1 MLIFLTPCRKPQ
13 IDDLTQSFG
22 KEDKDGIYPTLN
34 HWHKRGGLVARGVL
48 IDYKA
53 WADKNGISYSPF
65 EAHAITVEN
74 IEKVAKDQ
82 GVEFKP
88 GDVLIIRSGYTE
100 ALTAAGTGE
109 KQQELLSAHKAV
121 GVVGDTQ
128 TAKWHW
134 NKHFSAVAGDAIGYE
149 HVPPIVDG
157 KEQGLENLVLH
168 TWFLSMFGMSIGEL
182 WDLKQLSETCKK
194 LGRYSF
200 LLTSA
205 PLNVPGLVGS
215 PPNALAVF

>member
-1 MLIFLTPCRKPQ
+1 M
-13 IDDLTQSFG
+13 
-22 KEDKDGIYPTLN
+22 N
-34 HWHKRGGLVARGVL
+34 HWHARGGLVARGVL

-53 WADKNGISYSPF
+53 WAEKNGVKYSCF
-65 EAHAITVEN
+65 EPHAITVEN

-100 ALTAAGTGE
+100 DLSAAGSGE
-109 KQQELLSAHKAV
+109 KQQELLGTHQAV
-121 GVVGDTQ
+121 GVVGDTE

-134 NKHFSAVAGDAIGYE
+134 NKHFSAVAGDTIGYE

-157 KEQGLENLVLH
+157 KPQGLDSLILH

-182 WDLKQLSETCKK
+182 WDLKQLSETCKR

-200 LLTSA
+200 LITSA